1 MSGPATMPPAGA
13 DDLHVYDSEDRPTWT
28 STGMNVLERRQL
40 VRLLARREVHQR
52 YRRSY
57 LGVLWTL
64 LTPILT
70 VIVLWAVFQSLFSPT
85 EIGVPYVVYL
95 VSGVVVFTTAAQGI
109 QQVGGSLVAAEPILS
124 RVHVPPE
131 VLAAGSGTALCMT
144 AALFLLPLFGVQ
156 VVAGVGIPPT
166 AVLAV
171 VVILLLVL
179 AVVGVGLMVAA
190 SAVRLPDV
198 LNVVP
203 PLVLMLGY
211 LTPTFYPV
219 SVVPEPF
226 RSIVEANPLT
236 IYLTLLRSV
245 SYGGELGSARSWVLA
260 TGIAFVS
267 ITIGGRVYTR
277 MSRQIVVVHQ

>member
-1 MSGPATMPPAGA
+1 MNDPRTVAPPSA
-13 DDLHVYDSEDRPTWT
+13 DDLPVYDSEHRPTWV
-28 STGMNVLERRQL
+28 STGINVLERRQL

-109 QQVGGSLVAAEPILS
+109 QQIGGSLLAAEPILS

-131 VLAAGSGTALCMT
+131 VLAAGSGTALCVT

-156 VVAGVGIPPT
+156 LIAGVGIPPT
-166 AVLAV
+166 AILAV
-171 VVILLLVL
+171 VVILLLVV
-179 AVVGVGLMVAA
+179 AVVGVGLLVAA

-198 LNVVP
+198 LNIVP

-226 RSIVEANPLT
+226 RTVVEANPLT

-245 SYGGELGSARSWVLA
+245 SYGGDLGSARSWVLA
-260 TGIAFVS
+260 TAIALAS
-267 ITIGGRVYTR
+267 ITVGGRVYAR
-277 MSRQIVVVHQ
+277 MSRQIVVVA